1 MEREPF
7 VRVLGSADW
16 LPTPDND
23 GASYVIDD
31 RILIDTGWSAAVNM
45 INHGMDPTNIDT
57 ICFTHMHA
65 DHYIGLTQML
75 LHRRIRCGTL
85 EGLTILGPAPTVRAG
100 FERAFAYIFHDSYDV
115 TAECKGLPLIV
126 PLHDGDG
133 YETEH
138 YRISVCDSDH
148 AAPGLCYRFEHKR
161 TGHAAGFT
169 GDTRYRPEFGGFFK
183 ECDLLIHEAS
193 FGAGPL
199 DPERNRIC
207 RHSSAQEAARVAQE
221 AQVKRLLLTH
231 AHCSHREAAVS
242 AAQARLSIPVGWA
255 DPWAVFPF

>member
-138 YRISVCDSDH
+138 YRISTRTMPR
-148 AAPGLCYRFEHKR
+148 PGYA
-161 TGHAAGFT
+161 TGSSISARATRRVSPETPDTVLNSAGFL
-169 GDTRYRPEFGGFFK
+169 K
-183 ECDLLIHEAS
+183 
-193 FGAGPL
+193 GA
-199 DPERNRIC
+199 I
-207 RHSSAQEAARVAQE
+207 
-221 AQVKRLLLTH
+221 
-231 AHCSHREAAVS
+231 
-242 AAQARLSIPVGWA
+242 
-255 DPWAVFPF
+255 F

>member
-1 MEREPF
+1 M
-7 VRVLGSADW
+7 
-16 LPTPDND
+16 
-23 GASYVIDD
+23 
-31 RILIDTGWSAAVNM
+31 
-45 INHGMDPTNIDT
+45 
-57 ICFTHMHA
+57 
-65 DHYIGLTQML
+65 
-75 LHRRIRCGTL
+75 
-85 EGLTILGPAPTVRAG
+85 
-100 FERAFAYIFHDSYDV
+100 

-183 ECDLLIHEAS
+183 GCDLLIHEAS

-207 RHSSAQEAARVAQE
+207 KHSSAQEAARVAQE

-242 AAQARLSIPVGWA
+242 AAQARLSIPWA
-255 DPWAVFPF
+255 GRNHGRCSRFEENRTLPPCRPAAGQTASQPVLLLIIPLSNLTGMLISRF